1 MPRDAALPVPD
12 LAGIQRWMQ
21 AVIAHP
27 GGVEEALAAPE
38 AASEL
43 AAERLGELIRPSHSL
58 TPAERV
64 EIYHGMYLMRMVEA
78 LETDYPTMRHF
89 LGGEAFEALV
99 QDYVGLFPSR
109 SYTLN
114 RLGDHLP
121 RFFLEEPEREH
132 AAFLH
137 DLARTELAITEA
149 FDAEETP
156 ILGPDGAQAVP
167 PGAWPGAR
175 LTPTA
180 ALRLL
185 ELRHAVVPHLEA
197 AKRGRPAPA
206 PRRRATWL
214 AVYRRDYSV
223 LRLEL
228 GRTEFTLLRSLTEGV
243 ALGEA
248 IAAAARQ
255 LRSAQREQTI
265 FAWFRGWIAEGLF
278 QSVTIEAV
286 SADDQ

>member
-21 AVIAHP
+21 AVIVHP
-27 GGVEEALAAPE
+27 GDVDEALAAPD
-38 AASEL
+38 AARELPADRLSEL
-43 AAERLGELIRPSHSL
+43 VRPSHSL
-58 TPAERV
+58 TPEERV

-78 LETDYPTMRHF
+78 LETDYPTVRHF
-89 LGGEAFEALV
+89 LGEEAFEELV
-99 QDYVGLFPSR
+99 RDYVGRYPSR

-121 RFFLEEPEREH
+121 GFFLEQPQREH

-167 PGAWPGAR
+167 PQAWPGAR

-197 AKRGRPAPA
+197 AKRGRPAAA

-228 GRTEFTLLRSLTEGV
+228 GRTEFSLLRSLTEGMP
-243 ALGEA
+243 LGEA
-248 IAAAARQ
+248 IAAAARE
-255 LRSAQREQTI
+255 LRSSEREQAI
-265 FAWFRGWIAEGLF
+265 FSWFRGWIAEGLF
-278 QSVTIEAV
+278 QSVTIG
-286 SADDQ
+286 